1 MLKLFL
7 RTCNKRIINNSNAR
21 MSLFHTSRI
30 FNDGEGG
37 SITYSGGHANV
48 GQGGFYGSGGS
59 RVSKNVVAHH
69 PEAMARQADI
79 KDLVTIMNDVE
90 SIDTELQSLGS
101 VVSSRSIELKA
112 RLKKTVQN
120 PKVRELL
127 ARLEI
132 KGEPVWGL
140 SVKER
145 SLVVALRSR
154 YLSS

>member
-7 RTCNKRIINNSNAR
+7 RNCERRVVYNANIRIS
-21 MSLFHTSRI
+21 SFHTSYI
-30 FNDGEGG
+30 CSDN
-37 SITYSGGHANV
+37 ITYSGGHANV

-79 KDLVTIMNDVE
+79 KDLVAIMNEVE
-90 SIDTELQSLGS
+90 SIDTDLQSLGN